1 MNRFVHGRI
10 EPLSELRKS
19 STAGQDGPG
28 DGPAISRLAAWLS
41 VISTIVYFLASHGVA
56 NFFRWLFHAAGKA
69 AS

>member
-1 MNRFVHGRI
+1 
-10 EPLSELRKS
+10 
-19 STAGQDGPG
+19 
-28 DGPAISRLAAWLS
+28 